1 MKKLS
6 YCLLTIALLVSCRAK
21 HPQVDKII
29 EDGVEVVI
37 NHVEPY
43 SLPGVPSTLKLEEN
57 FSIDTEKEEIAKTG
71 ITSIESFCLDRDGNI
86 YFMMRDT
93 SENFIYKFDAA
104 GKYVKSFGRKG
115 QGPGEFG
122 FGGMVIID
130 GEGRVLAR
138 DMTQK
143 KCRVFTPDGVYLEDI
158 DLGTY
163 LQIDRLLANKTFFT
177 WDRDDSSGRPVLIDH
192 FRISDAGLRSSREFY
207 TYEFPDMF
215 KAPRYVEEGSAIISG
230 AATETIFIGD
240 SRHGYVIRVFDLS
253 GKLVRKI
260 RKDFRP
266 VPMAEEYK
274 AMFRKNWEQMG
285 AEGVEILKK
294 ISFAANLPPF
304 RFLFADDDGRLFVMT
319 NEREGERGYWY
330 DIFTKDGVFVGRFK
344 LDNIQVNEIEGRRY
358 NDLPLGVKT
367 QGDRLYCLREK
378 DSGYIALT
386 VYRMK
391 WN

>member
-1 MKKLS
+1 MKRIAL
-6 YCLLTIALLVSCRAK
+6 CLLAVALLVSCKAE
-21 HPQVDKII
+21 HPRIDKVI
-29 EDGVEVVI
+29 ENGVEVVI

-43 SLPGVPSTLKLEEN
+43 ALPGVPSTLALEEIMT
-57 FSIDTEKEEIAKTG
+57 IDTEREEIVKTG
-71 ITSIESFCLDRDGNI
+71 LTSIESFCLDLDGNI

-104 GKYVKSFGRKG
+104 GEYLKSFGHKG

-122 FGGMVIID
+122 FGGTVIVD
-130 GEGRVLAR
+130 GEGRLLAK
-138 DMTQK
+138 DMTKK
-143 KCRVFTPDGVYLEDI
+143 KCQVFTSDGVYLEDI
-158 DLGTY
+158 DLGRY

-177 WDRDDSSGRPVLIDH
+177 WDRDDSSERPVRIDH
-192 FRISDAGLRSSREFY
+192 FCISDAGLRSSREIY
-207 TYEFPDMF
+207 TYELPDMF
-215 KAPRYVEEGSAIISG
+215 RAPRYVEEGSAIISG
-230 AATETIFIGD
+230 ATADHIFIGD
-240 SRHGYVIRVFDLS
+240 SRDGYVIRVFDLS

-304 RFLFADDDGRLFVMT
+304 RYLFTDEDGRLFVMT
-319 NEREGERGYWY
+319 NEREGERAYRY
-330 DIFTKDGVFVGRFK
+330 DIFTKDGVFIGRFR
-344 LDNIQVNEIEGRRY
+344 LDNVQVNEIEGRRY

-378 DSGYIALT
+378 DSGYIVLT

>member
-1 MKKLS
+1 MKKIAL
-6 YCLLTIALLVSCRAK
+6 CLLGVVLLVSCK
-21 HPQVDKII
+21 EKQSQIDTVN
-29 EDGVEVVI
+29 ENGVEVVR
-37 NHVEPY
+37 NHLEPY
-43 SLPGVPSTLKLEEN
+43 VLSGVPSTFALEEILT
-57 FSIDTEKEEIAKTG
+57 IDTEKEEIVKTG
-71 ITSIESFCLDRDGNI
+71 LTSIESFCLDRDGNI

-122 FGGMVIID
+122 FGGTVIID
-130 GEGRVLAR
+130 GEGRLLAK

-143 KCRVFTPDGVYLEDI
+143 NCHVFTPDGVYLEKI

-177 WDRDDSSGRPVLIDH
+177 WDRDDSSGRPVRIDH

-207 TYEFPDMF
+207 TYEFPDMLR
-215 KAPRYVEEGSAIISG
+215 APRYVEEGSAIISG
-230 AATETIFIGD
+230 ATADHIFIGD
-240 SRHGYVIRVFDLS
+240 SRDGYVIWVFDLA

-294 ISFAANLPPF
+294 ISFPANLPPF

-319 NEREGERGYWY
+319 NEREGERTYWY
-330 DIFTKDGVFVGRFK
+330 DIFTKDGVFIGRFK
-344 LDNIQVNEIEGRRY
+344 LDNVQVNEIEGRRY
-358 NDLPLGVKT
+358 NDLPLRVKT

-386 VYRMK
+386 IYKMT